1 MSENQ
6 KTILGVVI
14 IVGMCVMLL
23 VVAHDC
29 GVARMADLKKERYLD
44 SIKLENLKLQN
55 ELMKHKIENENDK

>member
-1 MSENQ
+1 
-6 KTILGVVI
+6 
-14 IVGMCVMLL
+14 MCVMLL